1 MLKKLRSYYVLAKD
15 VCVCEREREVKK
27 SLKVEDGNENGQSAQ
42 TKARIYIYI
51 SYMTILIT

>member
-42 TKARIYIYI
+42 TKARI
-51 SYMTILIT
+51 